1 MLALTLWFLVRL
13 LAGTWRVRRPPW
25 PVPGPCVVALWHGDQ
40 LPMIVLHRDTGMVAM
55 ASHSRDGDIVAG
67 VLRRFG
73 YGVVRGSSSRGGPEA
88 LMGCLMALREGGR
101 PALAVDGPRG
111 PAGKVKRGA
120 EHLAVAEGLPVVF
133 GRVRAKGWRAGSWDR
148 FLVPWPF
155 ARVEIEYGVWTPGEG
170 TLAGAMAA
178 LPPLDGRSASGG

>member
-1 MLALTLWFLVRL
+1 
-13 LAGTWRVRRPPW
+13 
-25 PVPGPCVVALWHGDQ
+25 
-40 LPMIVLHRDTGMVAM
+40 
-55 ASHSRDGDIVAG
+55 
-67 VLRRFG
+67 
-73 YGVVRGSSSRGGPEA
+73 
-88 LMGCLMALREGGR
+88 MGCLMALREGGR